1 MLKPET
7 ASHLGCTAP
16 ALSHKFKMRS
26 TALTAIA
33 ASLVLSGAAWA
44 QALPETDTSTQ
55 LDMLRTAGASNKAT
69 DNGMAGQL
77 GTTATGVGPSRNL
90 GLAQASNQPVLP
102 ELTPELKRPAELP
115 KPSQF
120 QRFVQESTGK
130 LLPVYGAELFAQTQ
144 TYAPV
149 SNIAPPANYVLGP
162 GDEVQLQVWGAIDL
176 AAKLVVDSKGQIT
189 IPKVGAVTVAGISVG
204 KLEPTLKAHVNKVFT
219 NIELS
224 ASVARLR
231 SIQVYVVGQAQR
243 PGTYTLSSLS
253 TLVNALFAS
262 GGPSANGSMRAIQ
275 LKRGGQLVATIDL
288 YDFIAKGDKL
298 NDPSL
303 QPGDVIVIP
312 PAGARVAITG
322 AYDQAAIYEVKP
334 GRNSVGDLLALG
346 GGVPT
351 LASPQKALLERI
363 DPSAK
368 QYPRQVQEIALSQAG
383 LQQPLRDGDL
393 LTLLPISPAFGNAV
407 TLQGSVAQPLRHVW
421 TSGMKVA
428 DLIPEPEA
436 LISRDYFRKKNA
448 LVQTLAE
455 TGLSQGEFR
464 RTGQDSD
471 PASGL
476 YSISAAGNRLQNTPQ
491 ASSMT
496 QVAGAQA
503 AGSSNRYEAQGQ
515 QRRDGQTG
523 ANRADD
529 QPSQLIEQFT
539 QQREQINWDYAV
551 IERMNK
557 DTLTTQLI
565 PFNLGKAVLQRD
577 AEHNLPL
584 QPGDVVS
591 IFSQAD
597 LRLPTERQSRLV
609 RIEGEVAAPGVYQAK
624 PGETL
629 RQLIKRVGGLTPQ
642 AYVFGTEFTRES
654 VRKQQQKNLDQLVSK
669 LEASMSSQSSAQLS
683 NLGGERAAQAATL
696 LEAQKQSQQQ
706 QLARLKSMR
715 SNGRVALELSPT
727 QNNLAALPD
736 VPLEDGDRIVMP
748 STPGF
753 VAAFGAVNNE
763 NVFVHKPGRTVD
775 DVLRIAGV
783 TEDGELDQAFVLRA
797 DGTVV
802 ARKDRSGWFGGS
814 FESLALMPGDTVV
827 VPQKVDRETKWTFI
841 TRVVKDWTQ
850 ILANLGLGIA
860 AINTL

>member
-1 MLKPET
+1 MKPVVLRH
-7 ASHLGCTAP
+7 AALALAISSALAP
-16 ALSHKFKMRS
+16 Q
-26 TALTAIA
+26 
-33 ASLVLSGAAWA
+33 A
-44 QALPETDTSTQ
+44 QAQFSPPAAGSTNAAA
-55 LDMLRTAGASNKAT
+55 L
-69 DNGMAGQL
+69 
-77 GTTATGVGPSRNL
+77 
-90 GLAQASNQPVLP
+90 QASGLGNESAQSSLQGTGAFSASGLGNQNSRSGGLPRLPGLNGQDQDSRLP
-102 ELTPELKRPAELP
+102 ELSPELRRPSEPP

-130 LLPVYGAELFAQTQ
+130 LLPVYGADLFSQPH

-149 SNIAPPANYVLGP
+149 SNIAPPAHYVLGP

-176 AAKLVVDSKGQIT
+176 ASKLVVDSKGQIT
-189 IPKVGAVTVAGISVG
+189 LPKVGAVTVAGISVG
-204 KLEPTLKAHVNKVFT
+204 KLEPTLKAHLGKVFT
-219 NIELS
+219 NIDLS
-224 ASVARLR
+224 ASVAKLR

-262 GGPSANGSMRAIQ
+262 GGPNANGSMRAIQ
-275 LKRGGQLVATIDL
+275 LKRSGQLIVELDL

-298 NDPSL
+298 GDPSL

-312 PAGARVAITG
+312 PAGARVAVTG
-322 AYDQAAIYEVKP
+322 AYDQAAIYEVKS

-351 LASPQKALLERI
+351 LATPQKALLERI
-363 DPSAK
+363 DPSNPAS
-368 QYPRQVQEIALSQAG
+368 PRQVQEIALAKDG
-383 LQQPLRDGDL
+383 LQQPLRDGDV

-407 TLQGSVAQPLRHVW
+407 TLQGSVAQPLRHAW

-428 DLIPEPEA
+428 DLIPEREA
-436 LISRDYFRKKNA
+436 LINRDYFRKKNA
-448 LVQTLAE
+448 LVQTLTE
-455 TGLSQGEFR
+455 SELSQGESR
-464 RTGQDSD
+464 RPGQNFDRTNALFNTNTTGK
-471 PASGL
+471 
-476 YSISAAGNRLQNTPQ
+476 NPQ
-491 ASSMT
+491 AAALVPGMNQANSA
-496 QVAGAQA
+496 QFAGPGQSNDAQA
-503 AGSSNRYEAQGQ
+503 LQ
-515 QRRDGQTG
+515 QRPNQNSTDRSS
-523 ANRADD
+523 D
-529 QPSQLIEQFT
+529 QPSRLIEQFT

-551 IERMNK
+551 IERLNK

-577 AEHNLPL
+577 PEHNLPL

-597 LRLPTERQSRLV
+597 LRLPSERQSRLV

-629 RQLIKRVGGLTPQ
+629 RQVIQRVGGLTPQ

-654 VRKQQQKNLDQLVSK
+654 VRKQQQKNLDQLVAK
-669 LEASMSSQSSAQLS
+669 LEASMSSQSSAQFA
-683 NLGGERAAQAATL
+683 NLGAERAAQTAAL
-696 LEAQKQSQQQ
+696 LEAQKQNQQQ
-706 QLARLKSMR
+706 QLARLKTLR
-715 SNGRVALELSPT
+715 SNGRVALEMAPS
-727 QNNLAALPD
+727 QNSLGALPD
-736 VPLEDGDRIVMP
+736 VPLEDGDRIIVP

-763 NVFVHKPGRTVD
+763 NVFVYKPGRTVD

-783 TEDGELDQAFVLRA
+783 SEDGELDQTFVLRA

-802 ARKDRSGWFGGS
+802 ARKDRSGWFSGS
-814 FESLALMPGDTVV
+814 FDSLALMPGDTVV
-827 VPQKVDRETKWTFI
+827 VPQKVDRETKWSFI

-850 ILANLGLGIA
+850 ILANLGLGVA
-860 AINTL
+860 AINSL

>member
-1 MLKPET
+1 MIQSKIT
-7 ASHLGCTAP
+7 SHLGCVTATGW
-16 ALSHKFKMRS
+16 HRS
-26 TALTAIA
+26 STRHASLGTVAAALT
-33 ASLVLSGAAWA
+33 LSGAAWA
-44 QALPETDTSTQ
+44 QTVQPGMDASAQQDL
-55 LDMLRTAGASNKAT
+55 LRAAGAS
-69 DNGMAGQL
+69 
-77 GTTATGVGPSRNL
+77 TTALAGNLAAQPRTAAGSPGLPAASGTNPVGN
-90 GLAQASNQPVLP
+90 QAVLP
-102 ELTPELKRPAELP
+102 ELTPEPKRPAEP
-115 KPSQF
+115 PRPSQF
-120 QRFVQESTGK
+120 QRFVQESTGR

-162 GDEVQLQVWGAIDL
+162 GDEVQLQIWGAIDL

-204 KLEPTLKAHVNKVFT
+204 KLEPTLKAHVGKVFT

-224 ASVARLR
+224 ASVAKLR

-262 GGPSANGSMRAIQ
+262 GGPSASGSMRAIQ
-275 LKRGGQLVATIDL
+275 LKRGDQLLATLDL
-288 YDFIAKGDKL
+288 YDFIARGDKL

-312 PAGARVAITG
+312 PAGARVAVTG

-334 GRNSVGDLLALG
+334 DRNSVGDLLALG

-351 LASPQKALLERI
+351 LATPQKALLERI
-363 DPSAK
+363 DPSVTPS
-368 QYPRQVQEIALSQAG
+368 PRQVQEIALNPAG
-383 LQQPLRDGDL
+383 LQQPLRDGDV

-407 TLQGSVAQPLRHVW
+407 TLQGSVAQPLRHAW

-428 DLIPEPEA
+428 DLIPAREA
-436 LISRDYFRKKNA
+436 LISRDYFKQKNS
-448 LVQTLAE
+448 LVQFTDKLDK
-455 TGLSQGEFR
+455 S
-464 RTGQDSD
+464 S
-471 PASGL
+471 SGTEIF
-476 YSISAAGNRLQNTPQ
+476 SKFSKTEG
-491 ASSMT
+491 
-496 QVAGAQA
+496 
-503 AGSSNRYEAQGQ
+503 
-515 QRRDGQTG
+515 
-523 ANRADD
+523 
-529 QPSQLIEQFT
+529 
-539 QQREQINWDYAV
+539 QINWDYAV
-551 IERMNK
+551 IERLNK
-557 DTLTTQLI
+557 DTLTTQLV

-577 AEHNLPL
+577 PEHNLPL

-609 RIEGEVAAPGVYQAK
+609 RVEGEVAAPGVYQAK

-629 RQLIKRVGGLTPQ
+629 RQLIQRIGGLTPQ

-654 VRKQQQKNLDQLVSK
+654 VRQQQQKNLDQLVAK
-669 LEASMSSQSSAQLS
+669 LEASLSSQSSVQIANLS
-683 NLGGERAAQAATL
+683 ADRAAQAATL

-706 QLARLKSMR
+706 QLARLKMLR

-727 QNNLAALPD
+727 QNSLAALPD

-753 VAAFGAVNNE
+753 VAAFGAVHNE
-763 NVFVHKPGRTVD
+763 NVFIHKPGRTVE

-827 VPQKVDRETKWTFI
+827 VPQKVDRESKWTFI

-860 AINTL
+860 AIHTL

>member
-7 ASHLGCTAP
+7 ASHLGRAAP
-16 ALSHKFKMRS
+16 ALSSRSKMRS
-26 TALTAIA
+26 TALSAIA
-33 ASLVLSGAAWA
+33 ASLMLSGAAWA
-44 QALPETDTSTQ
+44 QALPGTD
-55 LDMLRTAGASNKAT
+55 ASNPV
-69 DNGMAGQL
+69 NSSMAGQN
-77 GTTATGVGPSRNL
+77 RNISTP
-90 GLAQASNQPVLP
+90 QAGSQPVLP
-102 ELTPELKRPAELP
+102 ELTPEFKRQAEPP
-115 KPSQF
+115 KPNQF

-204 KLEPTLKAHVNKVFT
+204 KLEPTLKTHVNKVFT

-224 ASVARLR
+224 ASVAKLR

-288 YDFIAKGDKL
+288 YDFITKGDKL
-298 NDPSL
+298 GDPSL

-312 PAGARVAITG
+312 PAGARVAVTG
-322 AYDQAAIYEVKP
+322 AYDQAAIYELKP
-334 GRNSVGDLLALG
+334 GRNSVGQLLALG

-351 LASPQKALLERI
+351 LATPQKALLERI

-368 QYPRQVQEIALSQAG
+368 SAPRQVQEIALSQTG
-383 LQQPLRDGDL
+383 LQQLLRDGDV

-407 TLQGSVAQPLRHVW
+407 TLQGSVAQPLRHAW

-436 LISRDYFRKKNA
+436 LISRDYYQRKNA
-448 LVQTLAE
+448 FVQLQEE
-455 TGLSQGEFR
+455 TEDANSDGKAGDALS
-464 RTGQDSD
+464 GQVK
-471 PASGL
+471 AV
-476 YSISAAGNRLQNTPQ
+476 RNTKEKLKLKEE
-491 ASSMT
+491 
-496 QVAGAQA
+496 
-503 AGSSNRYEAQGQ
+503 SNRAE
-515 QRRDGQTG
+515 G
-523 ANRADD
+523 AAILDSFSEGKR
-529 QPSQLIEQFT
+529 
-539 QQREQINWDYAV
+539 QINWDYAV
-551 IERMNK
+551 IERLNK
-557 DTLTTQLI
+557 DTLSTQLI
-565 PFNLGKAVLQRD
+565 PFSLGKAVLLHD
-577 AEHNLPL
+577 PEHNLPL

-591 IFSQAD
+591 IFNQTD
-597 LRLPTERQSRLV
+597 LRLPTDRQSRLV

-654 VRKQQQKNLDQLVSK
+654 VRKQQQKNLDQVITK
-669 LEASMSSQSSAQLS
+669 LEASMSSQSSAQLA
-683 NLGGERAAQAATL
+683 NLGADRAAQAATL

-706 QLARLKSMR
+706 QLARLKTMR

-727 QNNLAALPD
+727 QNNLMALPD
-736 VPLEDGDRIVMP
+736 IPLEDGDRIVMP

-763 NVFVHKPGRTVD
+763 NVFVYKPGRTVE

-802 ARKDRSGWFGGS
+802 ARKDRSGWFSGN
-814 FESLALMPGDTVV
+814 FDSLALMPGDTVV
-827 VPQKVDRETKWTFI
+827 VPQKIDRETKWTFI

>member
-1 MLKPET
+1 MRQTSLT
-7 ASHLGCTAP
+7 TVAA
-16 ALSHKFKMRS
+16 AL
-26 TALTAIA
+26 L
-33 ASLVLSGAAWA
+33 LSGAAWA
-44 QALPETDTSTQ
+44 QTTQPGIDASAQQDLLRASSTNNPALAGNLAAQP
-55 LDMLRTAGASNKAT
+55 RTA
-69 DNGMAGQL
+69 AG
-77 GTTATGVGPSRNL
+77 SL
-90 GLAQASNQPVLP
+90 GLPPPFVTNTAGNQPVLP
-102 ELTPELKRPAELP
+102 ELTPEPKRPAEPP

-130 LLPVYGAELFAQTQ
+130 LLPVYGAELFSQLQ

-149 SNIAPPANYVLGP
+149 TNIAPPANYVLGP

-176 AAKLVVDSKGQIT
+176 ASKFVVDSKGQIT
-189 IPKVGAVTVAGISVG
+189 LPKVGAVTVAGISVG
-204 KLEPTLKAHVNKVFT
+204 KLEPTLKAHVSKVFT
-219 NIELS
+219 NVELS
-224 ASVARLR
+224 ASVAKLR
-231 SIQVYVVGQAQR
+231 NIQVYVVGQAQR

-275 LKRGGQLVATIDL
+275 LKRGGQLLAELDL

-298 NDPSL
+298 GDPSL

-312 PAGARVAITG
+312 PAGARVAVTG
-322 AYDQAAIYEVKP
+322 AYDQAAIYEIKP

-351 LASPQKALLERI
+351 LATPQKALLERI
-363 DPSAK
+363 DTSAK
-368 QYPRQVQEIALSQAG
+368 SSPRQVQEIALDPTG
-383 LQQPLRDGDL
+383 LQQPLRDGDV
-393 LTLLPISPAFGNAV
+393 LTLLPISSAFGNAV
-407 TLQGSVAQPLRHVW
+407 TLQGSVAQPLRHAW
-421 TSGMKVA
+421 TSGMKVT

-448 LVQTLAE
+448 LVQTLTE
-455 TGLSQGEFR
+455 TGLSQGQLKR
-464 RTGQDSD
+464 PGQDID
-471 PASGL
+471 PANGL
-476 YSISAAGNRLQNTPQ
+476 YNVSATGNQLQNTSQ
-491 ASSMT
+491 ASGMT
-496 QVAGAQA
+496 QA
-503 AGSSNRYEAQGQ
+503 AGTQAAASSNRYETQGQ
-515 QRRDGQTG
+515 QRRDGQTA

-551 IERMNK
+551 IERLNK

-577 AEHNLPL
+577 PEHNLPL

-597 LRLPTERQSRLV
+597 LRLPSERQSRLV

-654 VRKQQQKNLDQLVSK
+654 VRKQQQKNLDQLVAK
-669 LEASMSSQSSAQLS
+669 LEASLSSQSSAQFA
-683 NLGGERAAQAATL
+683 NLGAERAAQAATL
-696 LEAQKQSQQQ
+696 MEAQKQNQQQ
-706 QLARLKSMR
+706 QLARLKTLR
-715 SNGRVALELSPT
+715 SNGRVALEMAPS
-727 QNNLAALPD
+727 QNSLAALPD
-736 VPLEDGDRIVMP
+736 VPLEDGDRVIVP

-763 NVFVHKPGRTVD
+763 NVFVYKPGRTVD

-783 TEDGELDQAFVLRA
+783 SEDGELDQAFVLRA

-802 ARKDRSGWFGGS
+802 SRKDRSGWFTGS
-814 FESLALMPGDTVV
+814 FDSLALMPGDTVV
-827 VPQKVDRETKWTFI
+827 VPQKVDRESKWTFI

-860 AINTL
+860 AINSL

>member
-7 ASHLGCTAP
+7 ASYFGCTAP
-16 ALSHKFKMRS
+16 SAAHRSSLRHATLSTVAAALM
-26 TALTAIA
+26 
-33 ASLVLSGAAWA
+33 LSGAAWA
-44 QALPETDTSTQ
+44 QTQTMAGTDANTQ
-55 LDMLRTAGASNKAT
+55 QDLLRAAGASNPST
-69 DNGMAGQL
+69 NNGVAGQAKTL
-77 GTTATGVGPSRNL
+77 GMTQTG
-90 GLAQASNQPVLP
+90 NQPVLP
-102 ELTPELKRPAELP
+102 ELTPEIKRPAEPP

-130 LLPVYGAELFAQTQ
+130 LLPFYGAELFAQTQ

-162 GDEVQLQVWGAIDL
+162 GDEVQVQIWGAIDL

-204 KLEPTLKAHVNKVFT
+204 KLEPTLKAHVGKVFT

-224 ASVARLR
+224 ASVAKLR

-288 YDFIAKGDKL
+288 YDFIAKGDRL

-312 PAGARVAITG
+312 PAGARVAVTG

-334 GRNSVGDLLALG
+334 DRNSVGDLLALG

-351 LASPQKALLERI
+351 LATPQKALLERI
-363 DPSAK
+363 DTSAK
-368 QYPRQVQEIALSQAG
+368 QSPRQVQEIALNQAG
-383 LQQPLRDGDL
+383 LQQPLRDGDV

-407 TLQGSVAQPLRHVW
+407 TLQGSVAQPLRHAW

-436 LISRDYFRKKNA
+436 LIGRNYYQRKNA
-448 LVQTLAE
+448 FVQLQEETADAKSATDTKQKLKQQEQSGKAE
-455 TGLSQGEFR
+455 G
-464 RTGQDSD
+464 
-471 PASGL
+471 
-476 YSISAAGNRLQNTPQ
+476 AAILNSFSEGKR
-491 ASSMT
+491 
-496 QVAGAQA
+496 
-503 AGSSNRYEAQGQ
+503 
-515 QRRDGQTG
+515 
-523 ANRADD
+523 
-529 QPSQLIEQFT
+529 
-539 QQREQINWDYAV
+539 QINWDYAV
-551 IERMNK
+551 IERMDKEKLNV
-557 DTLTTQLI
+557 QLI

-577 AEHNLPL
+577 PEHNLPL

-591 IFSQAD
+591 IFNQTD
-597 LRLPTERQSRLV
+597 LRLPTDRQSRLV
-609 RIEGEVAAPGVYQAK
+609 RVEGEVAAPGVYQAR

-629 RQLIKRVGGLTPQ
+629 RQLIQRIGGLTPQ

-654 VRKQQQKNLDQLVSK
+654 VRQQQQKNLDQLVAK
-669 LEASMSSQSSAQLS
+669 LESSLSSLSSAQIA
-683 NLGGERAAQAATL
+683 NLGADRAAQAAAM

-706 QLARLKSMR
+706 QLARLKTLR

-802 ARKDRSGWFGGS
+802 ARKDRSGWFSGS
-814 FESLALMPGDTVV
+814 FDSLALMPGDTVV
-827 VPQKVDRETKWTFI
+827 VPQKVDRESKWTFI
-841 TRVVKDWTQ
+841 TRAVKDWTQ

>member
-1 MLKPET
+1 MKSVVLRR
-7 ASHLGCTAP
+7 A
-16 ALSHKFKMRS
+16 ALALAISSALAQQAQAQFSSS
-26 TALTAIA
+26 TAAGGNA
-33 ASLVLSGAAWA
+33 AAL
-44 QALPETDTSTQ
+44 QALGVNNESTQ
-55 LDMLRTAGASNKAT
+55 AGMLD
-69 DNGMAGQL
+69 L
-77 GTTATGVGPSRNL
+77 GGISAAGVGNMMSSRGNGFPNL
-90 GLAQASNQPVLP
+90 TGLNVQGQDSRLP
-102 ELTPELKRPAELP
+102 ELSPELRRPIEPP

-130 LLPVYGAELFAQTQ
+130 LLPVYGSELFSQPQ

-176 AAKLVVDSKGQIT
+176 ATKLVVDAKGQIT
-189 IPKVGAVTVAGISVG
+189 IPKVGTVTVAGVSVG
-204 KLEPTLKAHVNKVFT
+204 KLEPTLKAHMGKVFN

-224 ASVARLR
+224 ASVAKLR
-231 SIQVYVVGQAQR
+231 SIQVYVVGQALR

-275 LKRGGQLVATIDL
+275 LKRGGQLIAELDL
-288 YDFIAKGDKL
+288 YDFIARGDKL

-351 LASPQKALLERI
+351 LATPQKALLERI
-363 DPSAK
+363 DPANQAS
-368 QYPRQVQEIALSQAG
+368 PRQVQEIALAKDG
-383 LQQPLRDGDL
+383 LQQPLRDGDV

-407 TLQGSVAQPLRHVW
+407 TLQGAVAQPLRHAW

-428 DLIPEPEA
+428 DLIPEREA
-436 LISRDYFRKKNA
+436 LISRNYYQRKNA
-448 LVQTLAE
+448 FVQLQKEAE
-455 TGLSQGEFR
+455 ELKADNNSDNTS
-464 RTGQDSD
+464 TGQLKVVGNTKQKLKQKEESD
-471 PASGL
+471 KAESTTIL
-476 YSISAAGNRLQNTPQ
+476 NSFS
-491 ASSMT
+491 
-496 QVAGAQA
+496 
-503 AGSSNRYEAQGQ
+503 EGQ
-515 QRRDGQTG
+515 Q
-523 ANRADD
+523 
-529 QPSQLIEQFT
+529 
-539 QQREQINWDYAV
+539 QINWDYAV
-551 IERMNK
+551 IERLNK

-629 RQLIKRVGGLTPQ
+629 RQLIQRVGGLTPQ

-669 LEASMSSQSSAQLS
+669 LESSMSSQSSAQFS
-683 NLGGERAAQAATL
+683 NLGAERAAQAATL
-696 LEAQKQSQQQ
+696 LEAQKQNQQQ
-706 QLARLKSMR
+706 QLARLKTLR
-715 SNGRVALELSPT
+715 SNGRVALEMAPS
-727 QNNLAALPD
+727 QNSLAAMPD
-736 VPLEDGDRIVMP
+736 IPVEDGDRIIVP

-802 ARKDRSGWFGGS
+802 SRKDRSGWFSGS
-814 FESLALMPGDTVV
+814 FDSLALMPGDTVV
-827 VPQKVDRETKWTFI
+827 VPQKVDRETKWSFI

>member
-1 MLKPET
+1 M
-7 ASHLGCTAP
+7 
-16 ALSHKFKMRS
+16 
-26 TALTAIA
+26 
-33 ASLVLSGAAWA
+33 
-44 QALPETDTSTQ
+44 
-55 LDMLRTAGASNKAT
+55 
-69 DNGMAGQL
+69 
-77 GTTATGVGPSRNL
+77 
-90 GLAQASNQPVLP
+90 
-102 ELTPELKRPAELP
+102 
-115 KPSQF
+115 
-120 QRFVQESTGK
+120 QESTGK
-130 LLPVYGAELFAQTQ
+130 LLPVYGAELFAQTL

-149 SNIAPPANYVLGP
+149 SNIAPPANYVLGT
-162 GDEVQLQVWGAIDL
+162 GDEVQLQIWGAVDL
-176 AAKLVVDSKGQIT
+176 ATKLVVDSKGQIT

-224 ASVARLR
+224 ASVAKLR

-275 LKRGGQLVATIDL
+275 LKRGSQLVATIDL

-312 PAGARVAITG
+312 PAGPRVAVTG
-322 AYDQAAIYEVKP
+322 AYDQAAIYELKP
-334 GRNSVGDLLALG
+334 GRNKVGELLALG

-351 LASPQKALLERI
+351 LATPQKALLERI
-363 DPSAK
+363 DPSAR
-368 QYPRQVQEIALSQAG
+368 QSPRQVQEIALNPAG
-383 LQQPLRDGDL
+383 LQQPLRDGDV

-407 TLQGSVAQPLRHVW
+407 TLQGSVAQPLRHAW

-436 LISRDYFRKKNA
+436 LISRDYYLRKNA
-448 LVQTLAE
+448 FVQLQPEPEEAGPEGKANDGLPGQLKPVRNARQNLKLRDESSKAE
-455 TGLSQGEFR
+455 GAAIL
-464 RTGQDSD
+464 DSF
-471 PASGL
+471 SEGK
-476 YSISAAGNRLQNTPQ
+476 R
-491 ASSMT
+491 
-496 QVAGAQA
+496 
-503 AGSSNRYEAQGQ
+503 
-515 QRRDGQTG
+515 
-523 ANRADD
+523 
-529 QPSQLIEQFT
+529 
-539 QQREQINWDYAV
+539 QINWDYAV
-551 IERMNK
+551 IERLNK
-557 DTLTTQLI
+557 DTLSTQLI
-565 PFNLGKAVLQRD
+565 PFNLGKAVLLHD
-577 AEHNLPL
+577 PEHNLPL

-591 IFSQAD
+591 IFNQTD

-609 RIEGEVAAPGVYQAK
+609 RIEGEVAAPGVYQVK

-629 RQLIKRVGGLTPQ
+629 RQLIKRIGGLTPQ

-654 VRKQQQKNLDQLVSK
+654 VRQQQQKNLDQVIAK
-669 LEASMSSQSSAQLS
+669 LEASLSSQSSTQLA
-683 NLGGERAAQAATL
+683 NLGADRAAQAAAMV
-696 LEAQKQSQQQ
+696 EAQKQSQQQ
-706 QLARLKSMR
+706 QLARLKSLR

-727 QNNLAALPD
+727 QNSLAALPD

-763 NVFVHKPGRTVD
+763 NVFVHKPGRTVE

-814 FESLALMPGDTVV
+814 FDSLALMPGDTVV
-827 VPQKVDRETKWTFI
+827 VPQKVDRESKWTFI
-841 TRVVKDWTQ
+841 TRAVKDWTQ

>member
-1 MLKPET
+1 MP
-7 ASHLGCTAP
+7 
-16 ALSHKFKMRS
+16 R
-26 TALTAIA
+26 
-33 ASLVLSGAAWA
+33 
-44 QALPETDTSTQ
+44 
-55 LDMLRTAGASNKAT
+55 N
-69 DNGMAGQL
+69 MAGNPQ
-77 GTTATGVGPSRNL
+77 
-90 GLAQASNQPVLP
+90 QAVP
-102 ELTPELKRPAELP
+102 ELTPELLRPTEPP

-130 LLPVYGAELFAQTQ
+130 LLPVYGAELFSQPH

-162 GDEVQLQVWGAIDL
+162 GDEIQLQVWGAFDL
-176 AAKLVVDSKGQIT
+176 SANFVVDAKGQIT
-189 IPKVGAVTVAGISVG
+189 VPKVGAVTVAGTTVG
-204 KLEPTLKAHVNKVFT
+204 KLEPVLKAHMGKVFT
-219 NIELS
+219 NIDLS
-224 ASVARLR
+224 ASVAKLR

-262 GGPSANGSMRAIQ
+262 GGPNANGSMRAIQ
-275 LKRGGQLVATIDL
+275 LKRGGQLIAELDL

-298 NDPSL
+298 GDHSL

-312 PAGARVAITG
+312 PAGARVAVTG
-322 AYDQAAIYEVKP
+322 AYDQAAVYEVKP

-351 LASPQKALLERI
+351 LATPQKALLERI
-363 DPSAK
+363 DPSSKEA
-368 QYPRQVQEIALSQAG
+368 PRQVQEIALSKDG

-407 TLQGSVAQPLRHVW
+407 TLQGAVAQPLRHSW

-428 DLIPEPEA
+428 DLIPEREA
-436 LISRDYFRKKNA
+436 LINRDYFKQKNS
-448 LVQTLAE
+448 LVQFTDKLDE
-455 TGLSQGEFR
+455 SSSGKEILSKFSKTEG
-464 RTGQDSD
+464 
-471 PASGL
+471 
-476 YSISAAGNRLQNTPQ
+476 
-491 ASSMT
+491 
-496 QVAGAQA
+496 
-503 AGSSNRYEAQGQ
+503 
-515 QRRDGQTG
+515 
-523 ANRADD
+523 
-529 QPSQLIEQFT
+529 
-539 QQREQINWDYAV
+539 QINWDYAV
-551 IERMNK
+551 IERLNK

-577 AEHNLPL
+577 PEHNLPL

-597 LRLPTERQSRLV
+597 LRLPSERQSRLV

-642 AYVFGTEFTRES
+642 AYVFGTEFTREA
-654 VRKQQQKNLDQLVSK
+654 VRKQQQKNLDQLVAK
-669 LEASMSSQSSAQLS
+669 LEASLSSQSSAQFA
-683 NLGGERAAQAATL
+683 NLGAERAAQAATL
-696 LEAQKQSQQQ
+696 LEAQKQNQQQ
-706 QLARLKSMR
+706 QLARLKTLR
-715 SNGRVALELSPT
+715 SNGRVALEMAPS
-727 QNNLAALPD
+727 QNSLAALPD
-736 VPLEDGDRIVMP
+736 VPLEDGDRVIVP

-763 NVFVHKPGRTVD
+763 NVFVYKPGRTVD

-783 TEDGELDQAFVLRA
+783 SEDGELSEAFVLRA

-802 ARKDRSGWFGGS
+802 SRKDRSGWFSGS
-814 FESLALMPGDTVV
+814 FDSLALMPGDTVV
-827 VPQKVDRETKWTFI
+827 VPQKVDRETKWSFI

-860 AINTL
+860 AINSL

>member
-7 ASHLGCTAP
+7 ASYRGCAAP
-16 ALSHKFKMRS
+16 AAAHRS
-26 TALTAIA
+26 SLRH
-33 ASLVLSGAAWA
+33 ASLSTVAAALMLSGAAWA
-44 QALPETDTSTQ
+44 QT
-55 LDMLRTAGASNKAT
+55 TAGTDANVQQDLLRAAGTSNPAYG
-69 DNGMAGQL
+69 NGVSAQL
-77 GTTATGVGPSRNL
+77 GTGATGAGPFRNL
-90 GLAQASNQPVLP
+90 GMPQTGNQPVLP
-102 ELTPELKRPAELP
+102 ELTPELKRLAEPP

-149 SNIAPPANYVLGP
+149 TNIAPPANYVLGP
-162 GDEVQLQVWGAIDL
+162 GDEVQLQIWGAIDL

-204 KLEPTLKAHVNKVFT
+204 KLEPTLKAHVGKVFT

-224 ASVARLR
+224 ASVAKLR

-288 YDFIAKGDKL
+288 YDFIAKGDRL

-312 PAGARVAITG
+312 PAGARVAVTG

-334 GRNSVGDLLALG
+334 ERNSVGDLLALG

-351 LASPQKALLERI
+351 LATPQKALLERI

-368 QYPRQVQEIALSQAG
+368 QSPRQVQEIALNPAG
-383 LQQPLRDGDL
+383 LQQPLRDGDV

-407 TLQGSVAQPLRHVW
+407 TLQGSVAQALRHAW

-448 LVQTLAE
+448 LVQTLAD
-455 TGLSQGEFR
+455 TGLSQGEFKR
-464 RTGQDSD
+464 PGLDID
-471 PASGL
+471 PANGL
-476 YSISAAGNRLQNTPQ
+476 YGSNATGSKLQNSLQSSGMAQ
-491 ASSMT
+491 AGS
-496 QVAGAQA
+496 AQA
-503 AGSSNRYEAQGQ
+503 AGASKHYDAQGQ

-523 ANRADD
+523 AIRADD

-539 QQREQINWDYAV
+539 QQRDQINWDYAV
-551 IERMNK
+551 IERLNK
-557 DTLTTQLI
+557 DTLSTQLI

-577 AEHNLPL
+577 SEHNLPL

-591 IFSQAD
+591 IFNQTD

-629 RQLIKRVGGLTPQ
+629 RQLIQRIGGLTPQ

-654 VRKQQQKNLDQLVSK
+654 VRKQQQKNLDQVIAK
-669 LEASMSSQSSAQLS
+669 LEASLSSQSSTQLA
-683 NLGGERAAQAATL
+683 NLGADRAAQAAAMM
-696 LEAQKQSQQQ
+696 EAQKQNQQQ
-706 QLARLKSMR
+706 QLARLKTLR

-763 NVFVHKPGRTVD
+763 NVFVHKPGRTVE

-814 FESLALMPGDTVV
+814 FDSLALMPGDTVV
-827 VPQKVDRETKWTFI
+827 VPQKVDRESKWTFI
-841 TRVVKDWTQ
+841 TRAVKDWTQ

>member
-1 MLKPET
+1 MT
-7 ASHLGCTAP
+7 
-16 ALSHKFKMRS
+16 
-26 TALTAIA
+26 
-33 ASLVLSGAAWA
+33 
-44 QALPETDTSTQ
+44 QAGS
-55 LDMLRTAGASNKAT
+55 
-69 DNGMAGQL
+69 
-77 GTTATGVGPSRNL
+77 
-90 GLAQASNQPVLP
+90 QPVLP
-102 ELTPELKRPAELP
+102 ELTPEFKRPAELP
-115 KPSQF
+115 KPNQF

-204 KLEPTLKAHVNKVFT
+204 KLEPTLKAHINKVFT

-224 ASVARLR
+224 ASVAKLR

-288 YDFIAKGDKL
+288 YDFITKGDKL

-312 PAGARVAITG
+312 PAGARVAVTG
-322 AYDQAAIYEVKP
+322 AYDQAAIYELKP
-334 GRNSVGDLLALG
+334 GRNSVGQLLALG

-351 LASPQKALLERI
+351 LATPQKALLERI

-368 QYPRQVQEIALSQAG
+368 SAPRQVQEIALSQTG
-383 LQQPLRDGDL
+383 LQQPLRDGDV

-407 TLQGSVAQPLRHVW
+407 TLQGSVAQPLRHAW

-436 LISRDYFRKKNA
+436 LISRNYYQRKNA
-448 LVQTLAE
+448 FVQLQEEAE
-455 TGLSQGEFR
+455 DANSDGKAGDALS
-464 RTGQDSD
+464 GQVKAVRNTRQKLKLKEESSKAEGAAILDSF
-471 PASGL
+471 SEGK
-476 YSISAAGNRLQNTPQ
+476 R
-491 ASSMT
+491 
-496 QVAGAQA
+496 
-503 AGSSNRYEAQGQ
+503 
-515 QRRDGQTG
+515 
-523 ANRADD
+523 
-529 QPSQLIEQFT
+529 
-539 QQREQINWDYAV
+539 QINWDYAV

-591 IFSQAD
+591 IFNQTD
-597 LRLPTERQSRLV
+597 LRLPTDRQSRLV

-654 VRKQQQKNLDQLVSK
+654 VRRQQQKNLDQVVAK
-669 LEASMSSQSSAQLS
+669 LEASMSSQSSAQLA
-683 NLGGERAAQAATL
+683 NLGADRAAQAATL

-706 QLARLKSMR
+706 QLARLKTMR

-727 QNNLAALPD
+727 QNNLTALPD
-736 VPLEDGDRIVMP
+736 IPVEDGDRIVMP

-763 NVFVHKPGRTVD
+763 NVFVYKPGRTVE

-802 ARKDRSGWFGGS
+802 ARKDRSGWFSGS
-814 FESLALMPGDTVV
+814 FDSLALMPGDTVV
-827 VPQKVDRETKWTFI
+827 VPQKIDRESKWTFI

>member
-1 MLKPET
+1 M
-7 ASHLGCTAP
+7 
-16 ALSHKFKMRS
+16 
-26 TALTAIA
+26 
-33 ASLVLSGAAWA
+33 A
-44 QALPETDTSTQ
+44 QA
-55 LDMLRTAGASNKAT
+55 G
-69 DNGMAGQL
+69 
-77 GTTATGVGPSRNL
+77 
-90 GLAQASNQPVLP
+90 NQPVLP

-224 ASVARLR
+224 ASVAKLR

-288 YDFIAKGDKL
+288 YDFIAKGDRL

-368 QYPRQVQEIALSQAG
+368 SAPRQVQEIALSQTG
-383 LQQPLRDGDL
+383 LQQPLRDGDV

-407 TLQGSVAQPLRHVW
+407 TLQGSVAQPLRHAW
-421 TSGMKVA
+421 TTGMKVA

-436 LISRDYFRKKNA
+436 LISRDYYQRKNA
-448 LVQTLAE
+448 FVQLQEEAKDTNSDGKAGDALSGQVKAVSNTKQKLKLKEESNKAE
-455 TGLSQGEFR
+455 GAAIL
-464 RTGQDSD
+464 DSF
-471 PASGL
+471 SEGK
-476 YSISAAGNRLQNTPQ
+476 R
-491 ASSMT
+491 
-496 QVAGAQA
+496 
-503 AGSSNRYEAQGQ
+503 
-515 QRRDGQTG
+515 
-523 ANRADD
+523 
-529 QPSQLIEQFT
+529 
-539 QQREQINWDYAV
+539 QINWDYAV

-591 IFSQAD
+591 IFNQTD
-597 LRLPTERQSRLV
+597 LRLPTDRQSRLV

-727 QNNLAALPD
+727 QNSLMALPD
-736 VPLEDGDRIVMP
+736 IPVEDGDRIVMP

-763 NVFVHKPGRTVD
+763 NVFVYKPGRTVE

>member
-1 MLKPET
+1 MLKPEIAPILRCAA
-7 ASHLGCTAP
+7 ASPRL
-16 ALSHKFKMRS
+16 KRRS
-26 TALTAIA
+26 ASLTALA
-33 ASLVLSGAAWA
+33 ASLMLSGAAWA
-44 QALPETDTSTQ
+44 QQALPGAEASAPAD
-55 LDMLRTAGASNKAT
+55 LLRAANGSNPAT
-69 DNGMAGQL
+69 GNGMAGQ
-77 GTTATGVGPSRNL
+77 ARNL
-90 GLAQASNQPVLP
+90 GTMQAGSQPILP
-102 ELTPELKRPAELP
+102 ELTPDSKRPAEP
-115 KPSQF
+115 ARPNQF

-130 LLPVYGAELFAQTQ
+130 LLPVYGAELFAQTL

-149 SNIAPPANYVLGP
+149 SNIAPPANYVLGT
-162 GDEVQLQVWGAIDL
+162 GDEVQLQIWGAVDL
-176 AAKLVVDSKGQIT
+176 ATKLVVDSKGQIT

-224 ASVARLR
+224 ASVAKLR

-275 LKRGGQLVATIDL
+275 LKRGSQLVATIDL

-312 PAGARVAITG
+312 PAGPRVAVTG
-322 AYDQAAIYEVKP
+322 AYDQAAIYELKP
-334 GRNSVGDLLALG
+334 GRNKVGELLALG

-351 LASPQKALLERI
+351 LATPQKALLERI
-363 DPSAK
+363 DPSAR
-368 QYPRQVQEIALSQAG
+368 QSPRQVQEIALNPVG
-383 LQQPLRDGDL
+383 LQQPLRDGDV

-407 TLQGSVAQPLRHVW
+407 TLQGSVAQPLRHAW

-436 LISRDYFRKKNA
+436 LISRDYYLRKNA
-448 LVQTLAE
+448 FVQLQPEPEEAGPEGKANDGLPGQLKPVRNARQNLKLRDESSKAE
-455 TGLSQGEFR
+455 GAAIL
-464 RTGQDSD
+464 DSF
-471 PASGL
+471 SEGK
-476 YSISAAGNRLQNTPQ
+476 R
-491 ASSMT
+491 
-496 QVAGAQA
+496 
-503 AGSSNRYEAQGQ
+503 
-515 QRRDGQTG
+515 
-523 ANRADD
+523 
-529 QPSQLIEQFT
+529 
-539 QQREQINWDYAV
+539 QINWDYAV
-551 IERMNK
+551 IERLNK
-557 DTLTTQLI
+557 DTLSTQLI
-565 PFNLGKAVLQRD
+565 PFNLGKAVLLHD
-577 AEHNLPL
+577 PEHNLPL

-591 IFSQAD
+591 IFNQTD

-609 RIEGEVAAPGVYQAK
+609 RIEGEVAAPGVYQVK

-629 RQLIKRVGGLTPQ
+629 RQLIKRIGGLTPQ

-654 VRKQQQKNLDQLVSK
+654 VRQQQQKNLDQVIAK
-669 LEASMSSQSSAQLS
+669 LEASLSSQSSTQLA
-683 NLGGERAAQAATL
+683 NLGADRAAQAAAMV
-696 LEAQKQSQQQ
+696 EAQKQSQQQ
-706 QLARLKSMR
+706 QLARLKSLR

-727 QNNLAALPD
+727 QNSLAALPD

-763 NVFVHKPGRTVD
+763 NVFVHKPGRTVE

-814 FESLALMPGDTVV
+814 FDSLALMPGDTVV
-827 VPQKVDRETKWTFI
+827 VPQKVDRESKWTFI
-841 TRVVKDWTQ
+841 TRAVKDWTQ

>member
-7 ASHLGCTAP
+7 ASHLGYAAP
-16 ALSHKFKMRS
+16 ALSPRFKRRS

-33 ASLVLSGAAWA
+33 ASLMLSGAAWA
-44 QALPETDTSTQ
+44 QAVLPGTDASAQ
-55 LDMLRTAGASNKAT
+55 QDMLRAAGTSNPAT
-69 DNGMAGQL
+69 G
-77 GTTATGVGPSRNL
+77 TGVGPSRNL
-90 GLAQASNQPVLP
+90 GMTQAGSQPVLP
-102 ELTPELKRPAELP
+102 ELTTELKRPTEPP
-115 KPSQF
+115 KPNQF

-162 GDEVQLQVWGAIDL
+162 GDEVQLQVWGAVDL

-219 NIELS
+219 NVELS
-224 ASVARLR
+224 ASLAKLR

-312 PAGARVAITG
+312 PAGARVAVTG
-322 AYDQAAIYEVKP
+322 AYDQAAIYEIKP
-334 GRNSVGDLLALG
+334 GRNSVGQLLALG

-351 LASPQKALLERI
+351 LATPQKALLERI

-368 QYPRQVQEIALSQAG
+368 SAPRQVQEIALSQAG
-383 LQQPLRDGDL
+383 LQQPLRDGDVL
-393 LTLLPISPAFGNAV
+393 ILLPISPAFGNAV
-407 TLQGSVAQPLRHVW
+407 TLQGSVAQPLRHAW

-428 DLIPEPEA
+428 DLIPEREA
-436 LISRDYFRKKNA
+436 LISRDYYQRKNA
-448 LVQTLAE
+448 FVQLPEEADE
-455 TGLSQGEFR
+455 
-464 RTGQDSD
+464 
-471 PASGL
+471 A
-476 YSISAAGNRLQNTPQ
+476 N
-491 ASSMT
+491 
-496 QVAGAQA
+496 
-503 AGSSNRYEAQGQ
+503 SNRQANDALAGQ
-515 QRRDGQTG
+515 ARSARNTQQKLKLKEES
-523 ANRADD
+523 NRAEGAAILD
-529 QPSQLIEQFT
+529 SFSEGK
-539 QQREQINWDYAV
+539 RQINWDYAV
-551 IERMNK
+551 IERLNK

-565 PFNLGKAVLQRD
+565 PFNLGKAVLLRD

-591 IFSQAD
+591 IFNQAD
-597 LRLPTERQSRLV
+597 LRLPTDRQSRLV

-654 VRKQQQKNLDQLVSK
+654 VRQQQQKNLDQVIAK
-669 LEASMSSQSSAQLS
+669 LEASMSSQSSAQLA
-683 NLGGERAAQAATL
+683 NLGADRATQAATL

-727 QNNLAALPD
+727 QNNLMALPD
-736 VPLEDGDRIVMP
+736 IPVEDGDRIVMP

-763 NVFVHKPGRTVD
+763 NVFVYKPGRTVE

-802 ARKDRSGWFGGS
+802 ARKDRSGWFSGS
-814 FESLALMPGDTVV
+814 FDSLALMPGDTVV

>member
-1 MLKPET
+1 MQD
-7 ASHLGCTAP
+7 A
-16 ALSHKFKMRS
+16 
-26 TALTAIA
+26 
-33 ASLVLSGAAWA
+33 
-44 QALPETDTSTQ
+44 
-55 LDMLRTAGASNKAT
+55 
-69 DNGMAGQL
+69 AGQM
-77 GTTATGVGPSRNL
+77 
-90 GLAQASNQPVLP
+90 
-102 ELTPELKRPAELP
+102 PAP
-115 KPSQF
+115 PTRVYGPSQF

-130 LLPVYGAELFAQTQ
+130 LLPIYGAELFSQAQTY
-144 TYAPV
+144 TPV
-149 SNIAPPANYVLGP
+149 TNIAPPANYVLGP

-176 AAKLVVDSKGQIT
+176 ATKLVVDSKGQIT

-204 KLEPTLKAHVNKVFT
+204 KLEPTLKAHIGKVFT
-219 NIELS
+219 NIDLS
-224 ASVARLR
+224 ASVAKLR

-262 GGPSANGSMRAIQ
+262 GGPSANGSLRAIQ
-275 LKRGGQLVATIDL
+275 LKRGGQLLAELDL

-303 QPGDVIVIP
+303 QAGDVIVIP
-312 PAGARVAITG
+312 PAGARVAVTG

-351 LASPQKALLERI
+351 LATPQKALLERI
-363 DPSAK
+363 DPSS
-368 QYPRQVQEIALSQAG
+368 QQSPRQVQEIALSQAG
-383 LQQPLRDGDL
+383 LQQPLRDGDV
-393 LTLLPISPAFGNAV
+393 LTLLPISSAFGNAV
-407 TLQGSVAQPLRHVW
+407 TLQGSVAQPLRHAW

-428 DLIPEPEA
+428 DLIPEREA

-455 TGLSQGEFR
+455 SALSRGEFQR
-464 RTGQDSD
+464 PSQDRD
-471 PASGL
+471 PANNAPYNIGATGSKQQAAALASGM
-476 YSISAAGNRLQNTPQ
+476 NQ
-491 ASSMT
+491 A
-496 QVAGAQA
+496 AGAQA
-503 AGSSNRYEAQGQ
+503 AGPGNHYDATQQ
-515 QRRDGQTG
+515 QRGGQTA
-523 ANRADD
+523 ANRPDD
-529 QPSQLIEQFT
+529 QPSRLIEQFT

-551 IERMNK
+551 IERLNK

-577 AEHNLPL
+577 PEHNLPL
-584 QPGDVVS
+584 QAGDVVS
-591 IFSQAD
+591 IFNQTD

-629 RQLIKRVGGLTPQ
+629 RQLIQRVGGLTPQ

-654 VRKQQQKNLDQLVSK
+654 VRKQQQKNLDQLVTK
-669 LEASMSSQSSAQLS
+669 LEASMSSQSSAQFS

-696 LEAQKQSQQQ
+696 LEAQKQNQQQ
-706 QLARLKSMR
+706 QLARLKTLR
-715 SNGRVALELSPT
+715 SNGRVALEMAPS
-727 QNNLAALPD
+727 QNNLAAMPE
-736 VPLEDGDRIVMP
+736 VPLEDGDRIVVP

-802 ARKDRSGWFGGS
+802 SRKDRSGWFSGS
-814 FESLALMPGDTVV
+814 FDSLALMPGDTVV
-827 VPQKVDRETKWTFI
+827 VPQKVDRETKWSFI

>member
-1 MLKPET
+1 MLKPEI
-7 ASHLGCTAP
+7 ASFLRCAAASP
-16 ALSHKFKMRS
+16 RLKRRS
-26 TALTAIA
+26 ASLTALA
-33 ASLVLSGAAWA
+33 ASLMLSGAAWA
-44 QALPETDTSTQ
+44 QQALPGTETGAPAD
-55 LDMLRTAGASNKAT
+55 LLRAANGSNPAT
-69 DNGMAGQL
+69 GNGMAGQ
-77 GTTATGVGPSRNL
+77 ARNL
-90 GLAQASNQPVLP
+90 GAMQAGSQPVLP
-102 ELTPELKRPAELP
+102 ELTPDSKRPAEP
-115 KPSQF
+115 ARPNQF

-130 LLPVYGAELFAQTQ
+130 LLPVYGSELFAQTQ

-149 SNIAPPANYVLGP
+149 SNIAPPANYVLGT
-162 GDEVQLQVWGAIDL
+162 GDEVQLQIWGAIDL

-224 ASVARLR
+224 ASVAKLR

-275 LKRGGQLVATIDL
+275 LKRGSQLVATIDL

-312 PAGARVAITG
+312 PAGPRVAVTG
-322 AYDQAAIYEVKP
+322 AYDQAAIYELKP
-334 GRNSVGDLLALG
+334 GRNKVGELLALG

-351 LASPQKALLERI
+351 LATPQKALLERI
-363 DPSAK
+363 DPSAR
-368 QYPRQVQEIALSQAG
+368 QSPRQVQEIALNPAG
-383 LQQPLRDGDL
+383 LQQALRDGDV

-407 TLQGSVAQPLRHVW
+407 TLQGSVAQPLRHAW

-436 LISRDYFRKKNA
+436 LISRDYYLRKNA
-448 LVQTLAE
+448 FVQLQPEPEEAGPEGKANDGLPGQLKPVRNARQNLKLRDESSKAE
-455 TGLSQGEFR
+455 GAAIL
-464 RTGQDSD
+464 DSF
-471 PASGL
+471 SEGK
-476 YSISAAGNRLQNTPQ
+476 R
-491 ASSMT
+491 
-496 QVAGAQA
+496 
-503 AGSSNRYEAQGQ
+503 
-515 QRRDGQTG
+515 
-523 ANRADD
+523 
-529 QPSQLIEQFT
+529 
-539 QQREQINWDYAV
+539 QINWDYAV
-551 IERMNK
+551 IERLNK
-557 DTLTTQLI
+557 DTLSTQLI
-565 PFNLGKAVLQRD
+565 PFNLGKAVLLRD
-577 AEHNLPL
+577 PEHNLPL

-591 IFSQAD
+591 IFNQTD

-609 RIEGEVAAPGVYQAK
+609 RIEGEVAAPGVYQVK

-629 RQLIKRVGGLTPQ
+629 RQLIKRIGGLTPQ

-654 VRKQQQKNLDQLVSK
+654 VRQQQQKNLDQVIAK
-669 LEASMSSQSSAQLS
+669 LEASLSSQSSTQLA
-683 NLGGERAAQAATL
+683 NLGADRAAQAAAMV
-696 LEAQKQSQQQ
+696 EAQKQSQQQ
-706 QLARLKSMR
+706 QLARLKSLR
-715 SNGRVALELSPT
+715 SNGRVALELSAT
-727 QNNLAALPD
+727 QNSLAALPD

-763 NVFVHKPGRTVD
+763 NVFVHKPGRTVE

-802 ARKDRSGWFGGS
+802 ARKDRSGWFGGG
-814 FESLALMPGDTVV
+814 FDSLALMPGDTVV
-827 VPQKVDRETKWTFI
+827 VPQKVDRESKWTFI

>member
-1 MLKPET
+1 MP
-7 ASHLGCTAP
+7 
-16 ALSHKFKMRS
+16 R
-26 TALTAIA
+26 
-33 ASLVLSGAAWA
+33 
-44 QALPETDTSTQ
+44 
-55 LDMLRTAGASNKAT
+55 N
-69 DNGMAGQL
+69 MAGNPQ
-77 GTTATGVGPSRNL
+77 
-90 GLAQASNQPVLP
+90 QAVP
-102 ELTPELKRPAELP
+102 ELTPELLRPTEPP

-130 LLPVYGAELFAQTQ
+130 LLPVYGAELFSQPH

-162 GDEVQLQVWGAIDL
+162 GDEIQLQVWGAFDL
-176 AAKLVVDSKGQIT
+176 SANFVVDAKGQIT
-189 IPKVGAVTVAGISVG
+189 VPKVGAVTVAGTTVG
-204 KLEPTLKAHVNKVFT
+204 KLEPVLKAHMGKVFT
-219 NIELS
+219 NIDLS
-224 ASVARLR
+224 ASVAKLR

-262 GGPSANGSMRAIQ
+262 GGPNANGSMRAIQ
-275 LKRGGQLVATIDL
+275 LKRGGQLIAELDL

-298 NDPSL
+298 GDHSL

-312 PAGARVAITG
+312 PAGARVAVTG
-322 AYDQAAIYEVKP
+322 AYDQAAVYEVKP

-351 LASPQKALLERI
+351 LATPQKALLERI
-363 DPSAK
+363 DPSSKEA
-368 QYPRQVQEIALSQAG
+368 PRQVQEIALSKDG

-407 TLQGSVAQPLRHVW
+407 TLQGAVAQPLRHSW

-428 DLIPEPEA
+428 DLIPEREA
-436 LISRDYFRKKNA
+436 LINRDYFKQKNS
-448 LVQTLAE
+448 LVQFTDKLDE
-455 TGLSQGEFR
+455 SSSGKEILSKFSKTEG
-464 RTGQDSD
+464 
-471 PASGL
+471 
-476 YSISAAGNRLQNTPQ
+476 
-491 ASSMT
+491 
-496 QVAGAQA
+496 
-503 AGSSNRYEAQGQ
+503 
-515 QRRDGQTG
+515 
-523 ANRADD
+523 
-529 QPSQLIEQFT
+529 
-539 QQREQINWDYAV
+539 QINWDYAV
-551 IERMNK
+551 IERLHT

-577 AEHNLPL
+577 PEHNLPL

-597 LRLPTERQSRLV
+597 LRLPSERQSRLV

-642 AYVFGTEFTRES
+642 AYVFGTEFTREA
-654 VRKQQQKNLDQLVSK
+654 VRKQQQKNLDQLVAK
-669 LEASMSSQSSAQLS
+669 LEASLSSQSSAQFA
-683 NLGGERAAQAATL
+683 NLGAERAAQAATL
-696 LEAQKQSQQQ
+696 LEAQKQNQQQ
-706 QLARLKSMR
+706 QLARLKTLR
-715 SNGRVALELSPT
+715 SNGRVALEMAPS
-727 QNNLAALPD
+727 QNSLAALPD
-736 VPLEDGDRIVMP
+736 VPLEDGDRVIVP

-763 NVFVHKPGRTVD
+763 NVFVYKPGRTVD

-783 TEDGELDQAFVLRA
+783 SEDGELSEAFVLRA

-802 ARKDRSGWFGGS
+802 SRKDRSGWFSGS
-814 FESLALMPGDTVV
+814 FDSLALMPGDTVV
-827 VPQKVDRETKWTFI
+827 VPQKVDRETKWSFI

-860 AINTL
+860 AINSL

>member
-1 MLKPET
+1 
-7 ASHLGCTAP
+7 
-16 ALSHKFKMRS
+16 MRS

-33 ASLVLSGAAWA
+33 ASLMLSGAAWA
-44 QALPETDTSTQ
+44 QALPGTDASAQ
-55 LDMLRTAGASNKAT
+55 QDMLRAAGVSNPAT
-69 DNGMAGQL
+69 GSGMAGQGRNI
-77 GTTATGVGPSRNL
+77 GTP
-90 GLAQASNQPVLP
+90 QAGSQPVLP
-102 ELTPELKRPAELP
+102 ELTPEFKRPAELP
-115 KPSQF
+115 KPNQF

-204 KLEPTLKAHVNKVFT
+204 KLEPTLKAHINKVFT

-224 ASVARLR
+224 ASVAKLR

-288 YDFIAKGDKL
+288 YDFITKGDKL

-312 PAGARVAITG
+312 PAGARVAVTG
-322 AYDQAAIYEVKP
+322 AYDQAAIYELKP
-334 GRNSVGDLLALG
+334 GRNSVGQLLALG

-351 LASPQKALLERI
+351 LATPQKALLERI

-368 QYPRQVQEIALSQAG
+368 SAPRQVQEIALSQTG

-407 TLQGSVAQPLRHVW
+407 TLQGSVAQPLRHAW

-436 LISRDYFRKKNA
+436 LISRNYYQRKNA
-448 LVQTLAE
+448 FVQLQEEAE
-455 TGLSQGEFR
+455 EVN
-464 RTGQDSD
+464 SD
-471 PASGL
+471 GK
-476 YSISAAGNRLQNTPQ
+476 IGG
-491 ASSMT
+491 ASSNT
-496 QVAGAQA
+496 KQKLKLKEESNKAEGAA
-503 AGSSNRYEAQGQ
+503 ILDSFSEGKR
-515 QRRDGQTG
+515 
-523 ANRADD
+523 
-529 QPSQLIEQFT
+529 
-539 QQREQINWDYAV
+539 QINWDYAV

-591 IFSQAD
+591 IFNQTD
-597 LRLPTERQSRLV
+597 LRLPTDRQSRLV

-654 VRKQQQKNLDQLVSK
+654 VRRQQQKNLDQVVAK
-669 LEASMSSQSSAQLS
+669 LEASMSSQSSAQLA
-683 NLGGERAAQAATL
+683 NLGADRAAQAATL

-706 QLARLKSMR
+706 QLARLKTMR

-727 QNNLAALPD
+727 QNNLTALPD
-736 VPLEDGDRIVMP
+736 IPVEDGDRIVMP

-763 NVFVHKPGRTVD
+763 NVFVYKPGRTVE

-802 ARKDRSGWFGGS
+802 ARKDRSGWFSGS
-814 FESLALMPGDTVV
+814 FDSLALMPGDTVV
-827 VPQKVDRETKWTFI
+827 VPQKIDRESKWTFI

>member
-1 MLKPET
+1 MHIPET
-7 ASHLGCTAP
+7 ASHLGCVTP
-16 ALSHKFKMRS
+16 ALSPRFKIRS
-26 TALTAIA
+26 AALTAIT
-33 ASLVLSGAAWA
+33 ASLMLSGAAWA
-44 QALPETDTSTQ
+44 QQAQPGTDVSAQ
-55 LDMLRTAGASNKAT
+55 QDMLRAAGASNPAT
-69 DNGMAGQL
+69 NSGVAGQ
-77 GTTATGVGPSRNL
+77 TRNL
-90 GLAQASNQPVLP
+90 GMTQAGSQPVLP

-224 ASVARLR
+224 ASVAKLR

-243 PGTYTLSSLS
+243 PGTYTLTSLS

-275 LKRGGQLVATIDL
+275 LKRSGQLVATIDL

-312 PAGARVAITG
+312 PAGARVAVTG

-368 QYPRQVQEIALSQAG
+368 SAPRQVQEIALSQAG

-428 DLIPEPEA
+428 DLIPEREA
-436 LISRDYFRKKNA
+436 LINSDYFKQKNS
-448 LVQTLAE
+448 LVQFTDKLDK
-455 TGLSQGEFR
+455 S
-464 RTGQDSD
+464 S
-471 PASGL
+471 SGNEIFNKF
-476 YSISAAGNRLQNTPQ
+476 SKTEG
-491 ASSMT
+491 
-496 QVAGAQA
+496 
-503 AGSSNRYEAQGQ
+503 
-515 QRRDGQTG
+515 
-523 ANRADD
+523 
-529 QPSQLIEQFT
+529 
-539 QQREQINWDYAV
+539 QINWDYAV
-551 IERMNK
+551 IERLNK
-557 DTLTTQLI
+557 DTLSTQLI

-584 QPGDVVS
+584 QSGDVVS

-654 VRKQQQKNLDQLVSK
+654 VRLQQQKNLDQLIAK
-669 LEASMSSQSSAQLS
+669 LEASLSSQSSTQLA
-683 NLGGERAAQAATL
+683 NLGTDRAAQAAAM
-696 LEAQKQSQQQ
+696 LEVQKQSQQQ
-706 QLARLKSMR
+706 QLARLKTLR
-715 SNGRVALELSPT
+715 SNGRVALELPPS

-814 FESLALMPGDTVV
+814 FDSLALMPGDTVV
-827 VPQKVDRETKWTFI
+827 VPQKVDRESKWTFI